1 MLIVHPKM
9 SSKETY
15 SEYTKQ
21 CKNQNSVWIH
31 FLRGSKKL
39 TAKCKICNEI
49 VKTSGSTTTPQ
60 HTHLRTMHNIN
71 VLKRDVMQ
79 DKVPESSSSKMVIT
93 NYLVNKKDESLSAI
107 VSRMC
112 ALDNM
117 PFKVF
122 CTSIDLRN
130 LFLSRGA
137 RDYVLPKSP
146 NSIRKMV
153 LEYAQQLRAKMMQ
166 DFINLKEDGTRFCLT
181 LDEWTSSRNRCY
193 LNVNVHGKKIFWN
206 LGLVRVEG
214 RFPAE
219 KCITALKTTM
229 QDNNLNIDKD
239 ITSITTDGAS
249 VMQKVGRLL
258 PCNQQLCFAHAIH
271 LAVINV
277 LYNKANK
284 TDELVA
290 QTDTEN
296 VNIEEQGSDFEE
308 SEDEECI
315 DVEDESGGLIEQIY
329 NESEHVET
337 EEFGF
342 GFLIKKVRSIIKKFR
357 FSRTSNDILQVYVKQ
372 EFGKELK
379 LIIDTRTR
387 WNSLVEM
394 LERFNQLKSCVR
406 KALIDIASDI
416 VISDTEIVSINNIIT
431 ALLPVKLTVDA
442 LCRKDANL
450 LSADAALS
458 FMLENFGSDE
468 LSLKLKNELEI
479 RISQRRTNVSGTLQ
493 YLHNGGKSE
502 IHESFNRPSKN
513 TIAKVIES
521 FAQRLIF
528 NTNVETSSGEQSDA
542 EDLVE
547 VLSEEQINPQS
558 LMQKLQNKIQL
569 NLSSNIPSSSTQQI
583 TNRSLI
589 SKIKSEMQ
597 FFEKNDV
604 RGKILDSVYSFAI
617 MIPPTSVESER
628 AFSIAGNFCTKVRS
642 RLGDTALSD
651 LCFLKAYFRQT
662 QE

>member
-1 MLIVHPKM
+1 M
-9 SSKETY
+9 SSKESY

-21 CKNQNSVWIH
+21 CKNQNSVSIH

-49 VKTSGSTTTPQ
+49 VKTAGSTTTPQ
-60 HTHLRTMHNIN
+60 HTHLRTIHNIN
-71 VLKRDVMQ
+71 VLKRDVVQ
-79 DKVPESSSSKMVIT
+79 DEVPESSATKMLIT
-93 NYLVNKKDESLSAI
+93 NYLVNKTDESLSAI

-130 LFLSRGA
+130 LFLARGA

-153 LEYAQQLRAKMMQ
+153 LEYAQKMRAKMIQ
-166 DFINLKEDGTRFCLT
+166 DFINFKEDGTRFCLT

-193 LNVNVHGKKIFWN
+193 LNVNVHANKKFWN

-219 KCITALKTTM
+219 KCITALKTTL
-229 QDNNLNIDKD
+229 QDNSLNIDKD
-239 ITSITTDGAS
+239 ITSITTDGAA

-258 PCNQQLCFAHAIH
+258 PCNQQLCFAHVIH

-277 LYNKANK
+277 LYNNSN
-284 TDELVA
+284 TNTTELVA
-290 QTDTEN
+290 HIDTEN
-296 VNIEEQGSDFEE
+296 VSVEEQGSDFEE
-308 SEDEECI
+308 SEDEEY
-315 DVEDESGGLIEQIY
+315 VEDESVGLIEQIY
-329 NESEHVET
+329 IEVEHDET

-342 GFLIKKVRSIIKKFR
+342 GFLIKKVRSIVKKFR
-357 FSRTSNDILQVYVKQ
+357 FSRTSNYILQVYVKQ

-379 LIIDTRTR
+379 LIMDSRTR
-387 WNSLVEM
+387 WNSLVDM
-394 LERFNQLKSCVR
+394 LERFNQLKNCVK

-416 VISDTEIVSINNIIT
+416 VILDAEIVSIKNIIS

-442 LCRKDANL
+442 LCREDANL

-468 LSLKLKNELEI
+468 LSLKLKNKLED

-502 IHESFNRPSKN
+502 IHESFTRPLKN

-528 NTNVETSSGEQSDA
+528 NTNMETSSGEQSEAD
-542 EDLVE
+542 DVIE
-547 VLSEEQINPQS
+547 VMSEEQTNPQS
-558 LMQKLQNKIQL
+558 LMQKLHSKIQL
-569 NLSSNIPSSSTQQI
+569 NLSSNIPSSSTQKI

-589 SKIKSEMQ
+589 SKIKSEMK
-597 FFEKNDV
+597 FFEENGV
-604 RGKILDSVYSFAI
+604 RGNILESVYSFLIA
-617 MIPPTSVESER
+617 IPPSSVESER

-642 RLGDTALSD
+642 RLGDAALSD
-651 LCFLKAYFRQT
+651 LCFLKAYFKKTKQ
-662 QE
+662 

>member
-1 MLIVHPKM
+1 M
-9 SSKETY
+9 SSKESY

-49 VKTSGSTTTPQ
+49 VKTAGSTTTPQ

-71 VLKRDVMQ
+71 VLKRDVVQ
-79 DKVPESSSSKMVIT
+79 DEVPESSASKMMIT
-93 NYLVNKKDESLSAI
+93 NYLVNKRDESLSAI

-130 LFLSRGA
+130 LFLARGI

-153 LEYAQQLRAKMMQ
+153 LEYAQKMRAKMMQ
-166 DFINLKEDGTRFCLT
+166 DFIKFKEDGTRFCLT

-193 LNVNVHGKKIFWN
+193 LNVNVHGKKQFWN

-219 KCITALKTTM
+219 KCITALKTTL

-239 ITSITTDGAS
+239 ITSITTDGVA

-277 LYNKANK
+277 LYNNSN
-284 TDELVA
+284 TTELVA
-290 QTDTEN
+290 HIDTEN
-296 VNIEEQGSDFEE
+296 VSVEEQGSDFQE
-308 SEDEECI
+308 SDKEYVD
-315 DVEDESGGLIEQIY
+315 DESVGLIEQIY
-329 NESEHVET
+329 IEAEHAET

-342 GFLIKKVRSIIKKFR
+342 SFLIKKVRSIVKKFR

-379 LIIDTRTR
+379 LIMDTRTR

-416 VISDTEIVSINNIIT
+416 VILDAEILSIKNIIS
-431 ALLPVKLTVDA
+431 ALLPVKLTVEA
-442 LCRKDANL
+442 LCREDANL

-468 LSLKLKNELEI
+468 LSLKLKNELED
-479 RISQRRTNVSGTLQ
+479 RISRRRTNVSGTLQ
-493 YLHNGGKSE
+493 YLHNGGKSD
-502 IHESFNRPSKN
+502 IHESFTRPLKN

-528 NTNVETSSGEQSDA
+528 NTNMETSSGEQSESD
-542 EDLVE
+542 DVVE
-547 VLSEEQINPQS
+547 VMSEEQANSQL

-583 TNRSLI
+583 INRSLI
-589 SKIKSEMQ
+589 TKIKSEMK
-597 FFEKNDV
+597 FFEENGV
-604 RGKILDSVYSFAI
+604 RGKILEFVYSFLI
-617 MIPPTSVESER
+617 LIPPSSVESER
-628 AFSIAGNFCTKVRS
+628 AFSIAGNFCTKIRS
-642 RLGDTALSD
+642 RLGDAALSD
-651 LCFLKAYFRQT
+651 LCFLKAYFRQIK
-662 QE
+662 Q